1 MGGKDLEMLDVDAQH
16 TAEPSLQRLKTL
28 DSLPDLKSQLKTA
41 NEFCNHRHRAEMI
54 LRWLTGK
61 MQADKKVASNADA
74 WGLLEHCFRLVAPQ
88 KMGILLA
95 RFDLLDTA
103 RGAMQDLEDKKLLR
117 LLAAVAKSI
126 ETLEEISSGIEGAVV
141 KQLLSKDGAS
151 VAALLGVWLG
161 RMTSLESGNVASKSG
176 SNDNLRLALPAIRLW
191 DIRKPGSSDND
202 VFAKECLVPCSLLL
216 QQLSSAT
223 TSGSKKRNRVQ
234 NTSSSDVDVAHD
246 LEILIA
252 RHVFLP
258 ARSALFQ
265 AAEQPDSEE
274 TTSDLTLK
282 LSSVKSTIAA
292 ADTYQAQLCKA
303 LPKLLDI
310 ALRCVPMTTSRQRS
324 KERPWVEHSFQEL
337 LTCLDIDGKLVSQD
351 TLSAMLQTVG
361 KRASLPGTTLKD
373 LVQRY
378 SGLTDAKETKPVDFT
393 LIAEVVA
400 LDATVFVDA
409 AMADHLFPALTGV
422 SDFLAGA
429 ADVTVARSLLVDS
442 ITKPVMRAFASSRKL
457 ENFVSRWQQQLQ
469 TVEDHKVWTVWT
481 QLDDVL
487 AELLELQLTAEQTEQ
502 LFDNLYSEMDI
513 ESQKSSKKSSS
524 KDALTP
530 QTQRA
535 GAVLLHALLQGVR
548 SDGLIERLHSR
559 ISNLLDALLV
569 LVQGSKVK
577 SISPQVWHLLALT
590 FRLWFPMWAVTQSNS
605 DNVLEK
611 GQSLLSHP
619 AVESIIKAKAAGKNV
634 DIAETFAGLLCST
647 FQKYEGCR
655 ELACDVAKRLA
666 PPTTSKITPVF
677 LAFPDLLSFI
687 EKDDRLSLIK
697 DVVTSGIAS
706 HSADADNTTTH
717 LDLTAFVH
725 SAVTSS
731 NTKLAD
737 DVIAAVLASSD
748 STEKEHAVLDLLLQI
763 PASTLARGQRE
774 RILNWTTDLEYSS
787 EIEETRLTKRY
798 AVMIHLMQLPNATAN
813 LCTDASVVWKL
824 CRTSSASKKSKSGK
838 EKKSTKSEA
847 QPNQSTLAMLAEL
860 TRQISVYLLATQDQ
874 ERSRAALKD
883 LVKAAVTEASTT
895 EDIDSASSDRLV
907 VLKTIIQQTD
917 SGTGKGVLS
926 HLAGD
931 DAPSLVTFAERVLK
945 ETSSSVKTL
954 KKKEDTPEP
963 DTKLRVLFELLVCLR
978 KSNIVGEA
986 LAESDKALVKVCNK
1000 ILVKSSDD
1008 VAVSRPGTNNLLV
1021 PAFSL
1026 LAHISGFEAC
1036 ISLGEALLGAS
1047 ISPEDRH
1054 RLTEELKQL
1063 AKDSKPSVLLTVLQK
1078 VIPNPDEAS
1087 AQGFA
1092 ILENTL
1098 TAVTKDILTSDEQGI
1113 HALYFKLLE
1122 ILRQT
1127 PDFATYTAAV
1137 PCVLTII
1144 REKPFILNQYLTEAT
1159 LQTIHSLARSSPA
1172 EPLIYLD
1179 LCSILS
1185 ALLLHHRA
1193 RLQGRYHLLIST
1205 LQSLQMRLFI
1215 PTTNS
1220 TTTTSTSNNASRKT
1234 LTPRHARAY
1243 TRLLTLL
1250 CNPPTRTHNN
1260 NSTSSA
1266 ANAGNLI
1273 DESRRTRARVG
1284 EFAPLL
1290 LHSFCA
1296 AILNG
1301 TLGEG
1306 VREALTP
1313 GLWALIEA
1321 MEVQSADAVKVLS
1334 AAMNNSERA
1343 VLRGVYEDWKRFAK
1357 WDGA

>member
-16 TAEPSLQRLKTL
+16 AAEPSLQRLKTL

-61 MQADKKVASNADA
+61 MQADKKVASNAEA

-103 RGAMQDLEDKKLLR
+103 RGAMQDLQDKKLSR

-161 RMTSLESGNVASKSG
+161 RVRSLESGNAASKTG
-176 SNDNLRLALPAIRLW
+176 LNDNLRLALPAIRLW
-191 DIRKPGSSDND
+191 AIRKPSSSDND

-216 QQLSSAT
+216 QQLSTST

-265 AAEQPDSEE
+265 AAEQADSEE
-274 TTSDLTLK
+274 TTSDLTMK

-292 ADTYQAQLCKA
+292 ANTQQAQLCKA
-303 LPKLLDI
+303 LPNLLDI

-337 LTCLDIDGKLVSQD
+337 LACLDIDGKLVSQD
-351 TLSAMLQTVG
+351 ALSSMLQTVG

-378 SGLTDAKETKPVDFT
+378 SGLTNAKETKTVDFT
-393 LIAEVVA
+393 LISEVVA

-422 SDFLAGA
+422 SEFLAGA
-429 ADVTVARSLLVDS
+429 DDVTVARSLLVDS

-469 TVEDHKVWTVWT
+469 TIEDHKAWTVWT
-481 QLDDVL
+481 ELDDVL
-487 AELLELQLTAEQTEQ
+487 AELLELHLTAEQTEQ
-502 LFDNLYSEMDI
+502 LFDNLYSEMNI
-513 ESQKSSKKSSS
+513 ENKKSSKKSSS
-524 KDALTP
+524 KDAIAP

-535 GAVLLHALLQGVR
+535 GAVLLQALLQGVR
-548 SDGLIERLHSR
+548 SDELIERLHSK
-559 ISNLLDALLV
+559 IGNLLDALLV
-569 LVQGSKVK
+569 LVQGSKIK
-577 SISPQVWHLLALT
+577 SIPSQVWHLLALT
-590 FRLWFPMWAVTQSNS
+590 FRLWFPMWAVTQPNAE
-605 DNVLEK
+605 NVSEK

-619 AVESIIKAKAAGKNV
+619 AVESIIKAKASGKNV
-634 DIAETFAGLLCST
+634 DTAETFAGLLCST

-655 ELACDVAKRLA
+655 ELASDVTKRLA
-666 PPTTSKITPVF
+666 PSATSKITPVF

-687 EKDDRLSLIK
+687 ERDDRLSLIK

-706 HSADADNTTTH
+706 HSADADNTTSH
-717 LDLTAFVH
+717 SDLTAFVH

-748 STEKEHAVLDLLLQI
+748 STDKESAVFGLLLQI

-787 EIEETRLTKRY
+787 EIDETHLTKRY

-824 CRTSSASKKSKSGK
+824 CRTSSASKKSRSGK
-838 EKKSTKSEA
+838 EKKSTEA

-860 TRQISVYLLATQDQ
+860 TRQVSVYLLATQDQ

-883 LVKAAVTEASTT
+883 LIKAAVTEASAI
-895 EDIDSASSDRLV
+895 EDLGSASSDRLV
-907 VLKTIIQQTD
+907 VLKTIVQQTD
-917 SGTGKGVLS
+917 NGTGKGVLS

-931 DAPSLVTFAERVLK
+931 AAPSLVTFAERVLK
-945 ETSSSVKTL
+945 ETSSSVKSL
-954 KKKEDTPEP
+954 KKKDDTPES
-963 DTKLRVLFELLVCLR
+963 DTKLRILLELLVCLR
-978 KSNIVGEA
+978 KSNIVGDA

-1008 VAVSRPGTNNLLV
+1008 VADSRRGMNNLLV

-1078 VIPNPDEAS
+1078 VIPNPNEAS

-1159 LQTIHSLARSSPA
+1159 LQTIHSLACSSPA

-1205 LQSLQMRLFI
+1205 LQSLQTRLFI

-1220 TTTTSTSNNASRKT
+1220 TTNNTSRKT

-1306 VREALTP
+1306 VREAMTP

>member
-1 MGGKDLEMLDVDAQH
+1 MGGKDSEMPDADAQLV
-16 TAEPSLQRLKTL
+16 AEPSLQRLKTL

-61 MQADKKVASNADA
+61 LQADKKVASNAEA
-74 WGLLEHCFRLVAPQ
+74 WALLERCFRLVAPQ
-88 KMGILLA
+88 KMGILMA
-95 RFDLLDTA
+95 KFDILDTA
-103 RGAMQDLEDKKLLR
+103 RLAMQDLEDKKLSR

-126 ETLEEISSGIEGAVV
+126 ETLEEISSGPEGAVV

-151 VAALLGVWLG
+151 VAALLGVWLD
-161 RMTSLESGNVASKSG
+161 RVTILESGNAASKNG
-176 SNDNLRLALPAIRLW
+176 SNDNIRLVLPAIRLW
-191 DIRKPGSSDND
+191 AIRKPSSSDND

-216 QQLSSAT
+216 QQLGSSVS
-223 TSGSKKRNRVQ
+223 SGSKKRNRAP
-234 NTSSSDVDVAHD
+234 NISSSDVDVAHD

-265 AAEQPDSEE
+265 AAETPDSEE

-282 LSSVKSTIAA
+282 LSSIKSTIAA
-292 ADTYQAQLCKA
+292 ADTSQDKLCKA

-337 LTCLDIDGKLVSQD
+337 LSCLDDNGKLVSQEA
-351 TLSAMLQTVG
+351 LSGMLQTVG
-361 KRASLPGTTLKD
+361 KRASLPATTLKD

-378 SGLTDAKETKPVDFT
+378 SGLTSANETKSVDFS

-400 LDATVFVDA
+400 LDATVFVDVS
-409 AMADHLFPALTGV
+409 MADHLFPALTGV
-422 SDFLAGA
+422 SDFLASA
-429 ADVTVARSLLVDS
+429 ADVTVAKSLLVDS

-469 TVEDHKVWTVWT
+469 TIEDHKTWTVWT
-481 QLDDVL
+481 ELDDVL
-487 AELLELQLTAEQTEQ
+487 AELLELHLTAEQTAQ
-502 LFDNLYSEMDI
+502 LFDNLYGAMDV
-513 ESQKSSKKSSS
+513 EDQKSSKKSSS
-524 KDALTP
+524 KDVATP
-530 QTQRA
+530 QKQRS
-535 GAVLLHALLQGVR
+535 GAVLLHALLQGVK
-548 SDGLIERLHSR
+548 SDDLIERLHSK
-559 ISNLLDALLV
+559 IGSLLDVLLV

-577 SISPQVWHLLALT
+577 SIPPQVWHLLALT
-590 FRLWFPMWAVTQSNS
+590 FKLWFPMWTVTQSNAGHVS
-605 DNVLEK
+605 EK
-611 GQSLLSHP
+611 AQSLLSHP
-619 AVESIIKAKAAGKNV
+619 AVENIIKAKTSGKNV
-634 DIAETFAGLLCST
+634 DVAETFAGLLCST
-647 FQKYEGCR
+647 FQKHEGCR
-655 ELACDVAKRLA
+655 DLASDVAKRLA
-666 PPTTSKITPVF
+666 PSTTSKITPVF
-677 LAFPDLLSFI
+677 LAFPDLLSFL
-687 EKDDRLSLIK
+687 EKEDRLSLIK

-706 HSADADNTTTH
+706 HSADADNMASH
-717 LDLTAFVH
+717 LALTAFVH
-725 SAVTSS
+725 SAVTST

-748 STEKEHAVLDLLLQI
+748 STGKESSVLDLLLQI
-763 PASTLARGQRE
+763 PASTLVRGQRE
-774 RILNWTTDLEYSS
+774 RILNWITDLEYSS
-787 EIEETRLTKRY
+787 DIDETLLTKRY
-798 AVMIHLMQLPNATAN
+798 AVIIHLMQLPNATAD
-813 LCTDASVVWKL
+813 LCTDASIVWTL
-824 CRTSSASKKSKSGK
+824 CKTSSASKKSKSGK
-838 EKKSTKSEA
+838 EKKLTKSES
-847 QPNQSTLAMLAEL
+847 QPDLSMLSMLAEL
-860 TRQISVYLLATQDQ
+860 TRQLSTYLLATQDQ
-874 ERSRAALKD
+874 ERSRTALQH
-883 LVKAAVTEASTT
+883 LVKAAMTEASTT
-895 EDIDSASSDRLV
+895 EDLNSAACDRLV
-907 VLKTIIQQTD
+907 VLKTVMQQTD

-931 DAPSLVTFAERVLK
+931 AAPSLIKFAERVLK
-945 ETSSSVKTL
+945 ETSSSVKSL
-954 KKKEDTPEP
+954 KKKDDMPEP
-963 DTKLRVLFELLVCLR
+963 DTKLRVLLELLVCLR

-1000 ILVKSSDD
+1000 ILVRSSDD
-1008 VAVSRPGTNNLLV
+1008 TVDSRRGTNNLLV

-1063 AKDSKPSVLLTVLQK
+1063 AKDSKPSVLLSVLQK
-1078 VIPNPDEAS
+1078 VIPNPYEAS

-1098 TAVTKDILTSDEQGI
+1098 TAVTKDTVTEDEQGI

-1205 LQSLQMRLFI
+1205 LQSLQSRLFI
-1215 PTTNS
+1215 PTTTS
-1220 TTTTSTSNNASRKT
+1220 TTNNNTSRKN
-1234 LTPRHARAY
+1234 LTSRHARAY

-1260 NSTSSA
+1260 STS
-1266 ANAGNLI
+1266 NPTNLI
-1273 DESRRTRARVG
+1273 DETRRARARVG
-1284 EFAPLL
+1284 EYAPIL

-1296 AILNG
+1296 SILTG
-1301 TLGEG
+1301 TPSSEG

-1321 MEVQSADAVKVLS
+1321 MEVQSPDAVKVLS
-1334 AAMNNSERA
+1334 AAMGNGERA
-1343 VLRGVYEDWKRFAK
+1343 VLRGVYEDWKKFAK
-1357 WDGA
+1357 WEGA

>member
-1 MGGKDLEMLDVDAQH
+1 MGGKDLEMPDADAQH
-16 TAEPSLQRLKTL
+16 TAESSLQRLKTL
-28 DSLPDLKSQLKTA
+28 DSLPDLKTQLKTA

-61 MQADKKVASNADA
+61 MQADKKVASNAEA
-74 WGLLEHCFRLVAPQ
+74 WGLLEHCFRLIAPQ

-103 RGAMQDLEDKKLLR
+103 RVAMHDLEDKKLSR
-117 LLAAVAKSI
+117 LLAAIAKSI

-161 RMTSLESGNVASKSG
+161 RVTSLKNSNAASKNG

-191 DIRKPGSSDND
+191 AIRKPSSSDND
-202 VFAKECLVPCSLLL
+202 VFAKECLVPCALLL
-216 QQLSSAT
+216 QQLNNST
-223 TSGSKKRNRVQ
+223 NSGSKKRNRIE
-234 NTSSSDVDVAHD
+234 NTSSSDVDIAHD

-282 LSSVKSTIAA
+282 LSSIKSTIAA
-292 ADTYQAQLCKA
+292 AETSQEQLCKA

-337 LTCLDIDGKLVSQD
+337 LSCLDIDGKLVSQD

-378 SGLTDAKETKPVDFT
+378 SGLTNTKEAKPVDFS

-409 AMADHLFPALTGV
+409 AMADHLFPALTGI

-429 ADVTVARSLLVDS
+429 ADDAAAKSLLVDS

-469 TVEDHKVWTVWT
+469 TMEDHKVWTVWT
-481 QLDDVL
+481 ELDDVL
-487 AELLELQLTAEQTEQ
+487 AELLELHLTAEQTEQ
-502 LFDNLYSEMDI
+502 LFDTLYGAMNI
-513 ESQKSSKKSSS
+513 ENQKSSKKSSS

-548 SDGLIERLHSR
+548 SDDLIERLHSR
-559 ISNLLDALLV
+559 IGNLLDALLV
-569 LVQGSKVK
+569 LVQGSKLK
-577 SISPQVWHLLALT
+577 SIPPQVWHLLALT
-590 FRLWFPMWAVTQSNS
+590 FRLWFPMWAVTQSNADHVS
-605 DNVLEK
+605 EK
-611 GQSLLSHP
+611 GQSLLSHT
-619 AVESIIKAKAAGKNV
+619 AVESIIKAKASGKNV

-655 ELACDVAKRLA
+655 ESASDVTKRLA
-666 PPTTSKITPVF
+666 PSTTSKITPVF
-677 LAFPDLLSFI
+677 LAFPDLLSLI

-697 DVVTSGIAS
+697 DVVASGIAS
-706 HSADADNTTTH
+706 HSAGAENATRH
-717 LDLTAFVH
+717 IDLTAFVH

-737 DVIAAVLASSD
+737 DVIAAILAYSD
-748 STEKEHAVLDLLLQI
+748 STDGESAVLDLLLQL

-774 RILNWTTDLEYSS
+774 RILNWTTDLEYSPQ
-787 EIEETRLTKRY
+787 IDETQITKRY
-798 AVMIHLMQLPNATAN
+798 AVMVHLMQLPNATAN
-813 LCTDASVVWKL
+813 LCTDASIIWKL
-824 CRTSSASKKSKSGK
+824 CRTSKKS
-838 EKKSTKSEA
+838 KKSTKSEA
-847 QPNQSTLAMLAEL
+847 RTNQSTLAMLAEL
-860 TRQISVYLLATQDQ
+860 TRQLCVYLLATQDQ

-883 LVKAAVTEASTT
+883 LVKAATTEASTT
-895 EDIDSASSDRLV
+895 EDLNNASCDRLV
-907 VLKTIIQQTD
+907 VLKTIVQQTD

-926 HLAGD
+926 HLASD
-931 DAPSLVTFAERVLK
+931 AAPSLVKFCERVLK
-945 ETSSSVKTL
+945 EASSSVKSL
-954 KKKEDTPEP
+954 KRNDDTPEP
-963 DTKLRVLFELLVCLR
+963 DTKLQILLELLVCLR

-986 LAESDKALVKVCNK
+986 LSESDKSLVKVCNK

-1008 VAVSRPGTNNLLV
+1008 AVDSRRGTNNLLV

-1063 AKDSKPSVLLTVLQK
+1063 AKDSKPSVLLSVLQK
-1078 VIPNPDEAS
+1078 VIPNAQEAS

-1098 TAVTKDILTSDEQGI
+1098 AAVTKDILTEDEQGI

-1205 LQSLQMRLFI
+1205 LQSLQTRLFI
-1215 PTTNS
+1215 PTTNP
-1220 TTTTSTSNNASRKT
+1220 TSTASNNTSRKT

-1260 NSTSSA
+1260 TNS
-1266 ANAGNLI
+1266 ANASNLI

-1306 VREALTP
+1306 VREAMTP

>member
-1 MGGKDLEMLDVDAQH
+1 MGGKDLEMPDADAQQH
-16 TAEPSLQRLKTL
+16 AEPSLQRLKTL

-41 NEFCNHRHRAEMI
+41 NAFCNHRHRAEMI
-54 LRWLTGK
+54 LRWITGK
-61 MQADKKVASNADA
+61 MQTEKKVASNAEA
-74 WGLLEHCFRLVAPQ
+74 WGLLERCFRLVAPQ

-103 RGAMQDLEDKKLLR
+103 RGALQELEDKKLSR
-117 LLAAVAKSI
+117 LLTAVAKSI
-126 ETLEEISSGIEGAVV
+126 ETLEEISSGTEGAVV

-151 VAALLGVWLG
+151 AAALLGVWIG
-161 RMTSLESGNVASKSG
+161 RVTSLESGNTPSKNG
-176 SNDNLRLALPAIRLW
+176 SNDNLRLVLPAIRLW
-191 DIRKPGSSDND
+191 AIRKPSNSDND

-216 QQLSSAT
+216 QQLSNST
-223 TSGSKKRNRVQ
+223 ISGSKKRNRPQ
-234 NTSSSDVDVAHD
+234 AISSSDVDVAHH

-252 RHVFLP
+252 RHIFLP

-265 AAEQPDSEE
+265 AAGTSGSEE
-274 TTSDLTLK
+274 TTSDLAMK
-282 LSSVKSTIAA
+282 LSSIKSTIAEA
-292 ADTYQAQLCKA
+292 NTPQEQLCKA
-303 LPKLLDI
+303 LPVLLDI

-337 LTCLDIDGKLVSQD
+337 LTCLDDNGKLVSQEA
-351 TLSAMLQTVG
+351 LSRMLQTVG
-361 KRASLPGTTLKD
+361 KRASLPATTLKD

-378 SGLTDAKETKPVDFT
+378 SGLTSTKKTESVDFS

-409 AMADHLFPALTGV
+409 AMVDHLFPALTGT
-422 SDFLAGA
+422 SDFLEGA

-457 ENFVSRWQQQLQ
+457 EDFVSRWQQQLQ
-469 TVEDHKVWTVWT
+469 TLEDPKSWTIWT
-481 QLDDVL
+481 ELDDVL
-487 AELLELQLTAEQTEQ
+487 AELLELHLTAEQTEQ
-502 LFDNLYSEMDI
+502 LFDNVYGDMNI
-513 ESQKSSKKSSS
+513 ENQKSSKKSSP
-524 KDALTP
+524 KDALAP

-548 SDGLIERLHSR
+548 SDGLIERLHSK
-559 ISNLLDALLV
+559 IGNLLDALLS

-577 SISPQVWHLLALT
+577 SIPPQVWHLLALT
-590 FRLWFPMWAVTQSNS
+590 FRLWFPMWAVTQPNADHAS
-605 DNVLEK
+605 EK
-611 GQSLLSHP
+611 ARSLLSHP
-619 AVESIIKAKAAGKNV
+619 AVESILKAKASGKDV
-634 DIAETFAGLLCST
+634 DIAETFIGLLCST
-647 FQKYEGCR
+647 SQRYERCR
-655 ELACDVAKRLA
+655 ELAATVAKRLA
-666 PPTTSKITPVF
+666 PSTTSKITPVF
-677 LAFPDLLSFI
+677 LAFPDLLSLL
-687 EKDDRLSLIK
+687 EKDDRLSVIK
-697 DVVTSGIAS
+697 SIVASGTAS
-706 HSADADNTTTH
+706 QAANADNASTH
-717 LDLTAFVH
+717 LALTAFLH
-725 SAVTSS
+725 FAVTSS

-737 DVIAAVLASSD
+737 DVIATVLASSD
-748 STEKEHAVLDLLLQI
+748 STSKETVVLDLLLQI
-763 PASTLARGQRE
+763 PASTLVRGQRE
-774 RILNWTTDLEYSS
+774 RILNWATDLDYSV
-787 EIEETRLTKRY
+787 EVDEAHLTKRY

-813 LCTDASVVWKL
+813 LCTDASVIWSL
-824 CRTSSASKKSKSGK
+824 CSTLSASKKSKSGK
-838 EKKSTKSEA
+838 ERKSTKSEA
-847 QPNQSTLAMLAEL
+847 QPNLSMLAMLAEL
-860 TRQISVYLLATQDQ
+860 TRQLCTYLLVTQDQ
-874 ERSRAALKD
+874 ERSRAVLQN
-883 LVKAAVTEASTT
+883 LVKAAIAEASTT
-895 EDIDSASSDRLV
+895 QDLSSASCDHLV
-907 VLKTIIQQTD
+907 VLKTIIRQTD

-926 HLAGD
+926 HLAGNA
-931 DAPSLVTFAERVLK
+931 APSLVEFAERVLK

-954 KKKEDTPEP
+954 KKKDDVPEP
-963 DTKLRVLFELLVCLR
+963 DTKLRILLEMLVCLR
-978 KSNIVGEA
+978 KSNIVGGI
-986 LAESDKALVKVCNK
+986 LVESDKALVKVCNK
-1000 ILVKSSDD
+1000 ILARSSDD
-1008 VAVSRPGTNNLLV
+1008 VADSGRGINNLLV

-1026 LAHISGFEAC
+1026 LAHIHGFEAC
-1036 ISLGEALLGAS
+1036 ISLGEALLGSS

-1054 RLTEELKQL
+1054 YLTEELKQL
-1063 AKDSKPSVLLTVLQK
+1063 AKDSKSSVLLTVLQK
-1078 VIPNPDEAS
+1078 VVPNPHEAS

-1098 TAVTKDILTSDEQGI
+1098 AAITKDTLTADEQGI
-1113 HALYFKLLE
+1113 HALYFKMLE

-1127 PDFATYTAAV
+1127 SDFATYTAAV

-1205 LQSLQMRLFI
+1205 LQSLQTRLFI
-1215 PTTNS
+1215 PTTNP
-1220 TTTTSTSNNASRKT
+1220 TSKNAARKP

-1243 TRLLTLL
+1243 IRLLTLL

-1260 NSTSSA
+1260 SNNNNNNTS
-1266 ANAGNLI
+1266 NLI

-1296 AILNG
+1296 AILTG
-1301 TLGEG
+1301 TLGAG

-1321 MEVQSADAVKVLS
+1321 MEVQSGDSVKVLS

>member
-1 MGGKDLEMLDVDAQH
+1 MGEKDLEMPDADAQH
-16 TAEPSLQRLKTL
+16 AAEPSLQRLKTL

-54 LRWLTGK
+54 LRWITGR
-61 MQADKKVASNADA
+61 MQTDKKVASNAEA
-74 WGLLEHCFRLVAPQ
+74 WSLLERCFRLVAPQ

-103 RGAMQDLEDKKLLR
+103 RGAMQDLEDKKLSR
-117 LLAAVAKSI
+117 LLATVAKSI

-161 RMTSLESGNVASKSG
+161 RVTSLERENQNG
-176 SNDNLRLALPAIRLW
+176 SNDNLRLVLPAMRLW
-191 DIRKPGSSDND
+191 AIRKPSGSDND

-216 QQLSSAT
+216 QQLSNST
-223 TSGSKKRNRVQ
+223 ISGSKKRSRVQ
-234 NTSSSDVDVAHD
+234 NASSSDVDVAHD

-265 AAEQPDSEE
+265 AAEKSDAEE
-274 TTSDLTLK
+274 ATSDLTLK
-282 LSSVKSTIAA
+282 LSSIKSTIEAA
-292 ADTYQAQLCKA
+292 SASPNQLCKA

-337 LTCLDIDGKLVSQD
+337 LTCLDDDGKLVSQD
-351 TLSAMLQTVG
+351 ALSGMLQTVG
-361 KRASLPGTTLKD
+361 KRASLPATTLKD

-378 SGLTDAKETKPVDFT
+378 SGLTSTKKTEPVDFS

-409 AMADHLFPALTGV
+409 VMADNLFPALTGA
-422 SDFLAGA
+422 SDFLEGA
-429 ADVTVARSLLVDS
+429 ADVLVAKSLLVDA

-469 TVEDHKVWTVWT
+469 TIEDPKTWSVWTE
-481 QLDDVL
+481 LDDVL
-487 AELLELQLTAEQTEQ
+487 AELLEMHLTAEQTEQ
-502 LFDNLYSEMDI
+502 LFDNLYSEMDVDN
-513 ESQKSSKKSSS
+513 QKSSKKSSS
-524 KDALTP
+524 KDALAP
-530 QTQRA
+530 RTQRA

-548 SDGLIERLHSR
+548 SDGLIDRLHTR
-559 ISNLLDALLV
+559 IGNLLDALLV
-569 LVQGSKVK
+569 LVQVGKFK
-577 SISPQVWHLLALT
+577 SIPPQVWHLLALT
-590 FRLWFPMWAVTQSNS
+590 FRLWFPMFAVTQSNADHAS
-605 DNVLEK
+605 EK
-611 GQSLLSHP
+611 VRSLLAHP
-619 AVESIIKAKAAGKNV
+619 AVESVLKAKTSSKDV
-634 DIAETFAGLLCST
+634 DTAETFVGVLCST
-647 FQKYEGCR
+647 SQKYEGCR
-655 ELACDVAKRLA
+655 DLATNVTKRLA
-666 PPTTSKITPVF
+666 PPTTSKITPVL
-677 LAFPDLLSFI
+677 LAFPDLLSFL
-687 EKDDRLSLIK
+687 EKDDRLSLIQG
-697 DVVTSGIAS
+697 VVKSGMAS
-706 HSADADNTTTH
+706 SAADGDKVTTF
-717 LDLTAFVH
+717 LALTAFVH

-737 DVIAAVLASSD
+737 DVIATVLASSN
-748 STEKEHAVLDLLLQI
+748 STNEEIVVLDLLLQI
-763 PASTLARGQRE
+763 PASTLVRGQRE

-787 EIEETRLTKRY
+787 EIDEALLTKRY
-798 AVMIHLMQLPNATAN
+798 AVLMHLMQLPNATAK
-813 LCTDASVVWKL
+813 LCTDASVIWSL
-824 CRTSSASKKSKSGK
+824 CRTSSATKKSKSRK
-838 EKKSTKSEA
+838 EKKSTRSEA
-847 QPNQSTLAMLAEL
+847 KPDLSMLAMLAEL
-860 TRQISVYLLATQDQ
+860 THQLCTYLLATQDQ
-874 ERSRAALKD
+874 ERSRAALQG
-883 LVKAAVTEASTT
+883 LVKAASAEVSTT
-895 EDIDSASSDRLV
+895 EDLSSASCDRLV

-926 HLAGD
+926 HLAGNA
-931 DAPSLVTFAERVLK
+931 APSLVNFAERVLK
-945 ETSSSVKTL
+945 ETSSSVKAL
-954 KKKEDTPEP
+954 KKKDDMPGP
-963 DTKLRVLFELLVCLR
+963 DAKLRILLELLVCLR

-986 LAESDKALVKVCNK
+986 LAESDKSLVKICNK
-1000 ILVKSSDD
+1000 ILAGSSDD
-1008 VAVSRPGTNNLLV
+1008 VADPRRGINNLLV

-1036 ISLGEALLGAS
+1036 ISLGEALLGSS
-1047 ISPEDRH
+1047 ISPEDRYG
-1054 RLTEELKQL
+1054 LTEELKQL
-1063 AKDSKPSVLLTVLQK
+1063 AKESKSSVLLTVLQK
-1078 VIPNPDEAS
+1078 VIPDPHEAS

-1098 TAVTKDILTSDEQGI
+1098 AAITKDTLTEDEQGI

-1205 LQSLQMRLFI
+1205 LQSLQTRLFI
-1215 PTTNS
+1215 PTTN
-1220 TTTTSTSNNASRKT
+1220 TASNNNNNTARKT

-1260 NSTSSA
+1260 SSGSA
-1266 ANAGNLI
+1266 GNAGNLI

-1284 EFAPLL
+1284 EYAPLL

-1296 AILNG
+1296 SILNG

-1343 VLRGVYEDWKRFAK
+1343 VLRGIYEDWKRFAK

>member
-1 MGGKDLEMLDVDAQH
+1 MGGKDLEMLDVDAQRA
-16 TAEPSLQRLKTL
+16 AESSLQRLKTL

-61 MQADKKVASNADA
+61 MQADKKVSSTAEA
-74 WGLLEHCFRLVAPQ
+74 WGLLGHCFRLVAPQ

-103 RGAMQDLEDKKLLR
+103 RVAMHDLEDKKLSR
-117 LLAAVAKSI
+117 LLTAVAKSI

-161 RMTSLESGNVASKSG
+161 RVTSLESSNAASKHG

-191 DIRKPGSSDND
+191 AIRKPSSSDND

-216 QQLSSAT
+216 QQLSVST
-223 TSGSKKRNRVQ
+223 NSGSKKRNRVE

-282 LSSVKSTIAA
+282 LSSIKSTIAA
-292 ADTYQAQLCKA
+292 AETSQEQLCKA

-337 LTCLDIDGKLVSQD
+337 LSCLDIDGKLVNQD
-351 TLSAMLQTVG
+351 ALSAMLQTVG

-373 LVQRY
+373 LVQHY
-378 SGLTDAKETKPVDFT
+378 SGLTNTKETKAVDFS

-422 SDFLAGA
+422 SGLLADE
-429 ADVTVARSLLVDS
+429 ADATVAKSLLVDS

-469 TVEDHKVWTVWT
+469 TIEDHKTCTVWT
-481 QLDDVL
+481 ELDAVL
-487 AELLELQLTAEQTEQ
+487 AELLESHLTAEQTEQ
-502 LFDNLYSEMDI
+502 LFDKLYSEMDI
-513 ESQKSSKKSSS
+513 ENQKSSKKSSS
-524 KDALTP
+524 KDALTA

-548 SDGLIERLHSR
+548 SDDLIERLHSR
-559 ISNLLDALLV
+559 IGNLLDALLV

-577 SISPQVWHLLALT
+577 SIPPQVWHLLALT
-590 FRLWFPMWAVTQSNS
+590 FRLWFPMWAVTQSNADHVS
-605 DNVLEK
+605 EK
-611 GQSLLSHP
+611 GQTLLSHP
-619 AVESIIKAKAAGKNV
+619 AVESIIKAKASGKNV
-634 DIAETFAGLLCST
+634 DIAETLAGLLCST

-655 ELACDVAKRLA
+655 EVASDVTKRLA
-666 PPTTSKITPVF
+666 LSTTSQITPVF

-687 EKDDRLSLIK
+687 EKDGRLSLIK
-697 DVVTSGIAS
+697 NVVTAGIAS

-737 DVIAAVLASSD
+737 DVIATVLASSG
-748 STEKEHAVLDLLLQI
+748 STDKEAAVLDLLLQI

-774 RILNWTTDLEYSS
+774 RILNWTTGLEYSS
-787 EIEETRLTKRY
+787 EIDETHLTKRY
-798 AVMIHLMQLPNATAN
+798 AVIIHLMQLPNATAN
-813 LCTDASVVWKL
+813 LCTDASIIWKL
-824 CRTSSASKKSKSGK
+824 CMTSSASKKSK
-838 EKKSTKSEA
+838 KSSKSEM
-847 QPNQSTLAMLAEL
+847 QPSQSMLAMLAEL
-860 TRQISVYLLATQDQ
+860 TRQLSVYLLATQDQ
-874 ERSRAALKD
+874 ERSRSALKD
-883 LVKAAVTEASTT
+883 LVKAATTEASTT
-895 EDIDSASSDRLV
+895 EDMSSASCDRLV

-931 DAPSLVTFAERVLK
+931 AAPSLVKFGERVLK
-945 ETSSSVKTL
+945 ETSSSVKSL
-954 KKKEDTPEP
+954 KKKDDTPEP
-963 DTKLRVLFELLVCLR
+963 DAKLRILLELLVCLR
-978 KSNIVGEA
+978 KSNIVGDA
-986 LAESDKALVKVCNK
+986 LGESDKALVKVCNK

-1008 VAVSRPGTNNLLV
+1008 AVDSRRGTNNLLV

-1054 RLTEELKQL
+1054 SLTEELKQL
-1063 AKDSKPSVLLTVLQK
+1063 AKDSKPSVLLSVLQK
-1078 VIPNPDEAS
+1078 VIPNPQEAS

-1098 TAVTKDILTSDEQGI
+1098 TAVTKDILTEDEQGI

-1127 PDFATYTAAV
+1127 PDLATYTAAV

-1205 LQSLQMRLFI
+1205 LQSLQTRLFI
-1215 PTTNS
+1215 PTTNPTS
-1220 TTTTSTSNNASRKT
+1220 TTSNNNASRKT

-1260 NSTSSA
+1260 TNS

-1306 VREALTP
+1306 VREAMTP

>member
-16 TAEPSLQRLKTL
+16 AAEPSLQRLKTL

-54 LRWLTGK
+54 LKWLTGK
-61 MQADKKVASNADA
+61 LQTDKKVASNAEA

-103 RGAMQDLEDKKLLR
+103 KGAMQDLEDKKLSR

-126 ETLEEISSGIEGAVV
+126 ETLEEISSGTEGAVV

-151 VAALLGVWLG
+151 VATLLGVWLG
-161 RMTSLESGNVASKSG
+161 RVMSLESGNAASKNG
-176 SNDNLRLALPAIRLW
+176 SNDNLRLTLPAIRLW
-191 DIRKPGSSDND
+191 AIRKPSSSDND

-216 QQLSSAT
+216 QQLSSST
-223 TSGSKKRNRVQ
+223 TSGSKKRTRVQ
-234 NTSSSDVDVAHD
+234 NTSSSDVDVAND

-274 TTSDLTLK
+274 ATSDLTLK
-282 LSSVKSTIAA
+282 LSSAKSAIAA

-337 LTCLDIDGKLVSQD
+337 LACLDIDGKLVSQD
-351 TLSAMLQTVG
+351 ALSTMLQTVG

-378 SGLTDAKETKPVDFT
+378 SGLTSTKATKTVDFS
-393 LIAEVVA
+393 LIEEVVA

-409 AMADHLFPALTGV
+409 AMADHLFPALTGI
-422 SDFLAGA
+422 SDFLASA
-429 ADVTVARSLLVDS
+429 VDVTVAKSLLVDS

-469 TVEDHKVWTVWT
+469 TIEDHRIWTVWT
-481 QLDDVL
+481 ELDDVL
-487 AELLELQLTAEQTEQ
+487 AEFLELHLTAEQTEQ
-502 LFDNLYSEMDI
+502 LFDNLYGAMDI
-513 ESQKSSKKSSS
+513 DNQKSSKKSSS
-524 KDALTP
+524 KDALTA

-548 SDGLIERLHSR
+548 SDDLIERLHSR
-559 ISNLLDALLV
+559 TGTLLDALLI

-577 SISPQVWHLLALT
+577 SMPPQVWHLLALT
-590 FRLWFPMWAVTQSNS
+590 FRLWFPMWAVAQSNADHVS
-605 DNVLEK
+605 KK
-611 GQSLLSHP
+611 GLSLLSHP
-619 AVESIIKAKAAGKNV
+619 AMESIIKAKTSGEDV

-655 ELACDVAKRLA
+655 ELASDVTKRLA
-666 PPTTSKITPVF
+666 PSTTSKITPVF
-677 LAFPDLLSFI
+677 LAFPDLLSLI
-687 EKDDRLSLIK
+687 EKEERVRLIK
-697 DVVTSGIAS
+697 NVITSGIAS
-706 HSADADNTTTH
+706 QSAYADNTTKH

-725 SAVTSS
+725 STVTSS

-737 DVIAAVLASSD
+737 DVIATVLASSD
-748 STEKEHAVLDLLLQI
+748 SIEKEIAVLDLLLQI
-763 PASTLARGQRE
+763 PASTLVRGQRE
-774 RILNWTTDLEYSS
+774 RILNWTTDLEYSF
-787 EIEETRLTKRY
+787 EIGETHITKRY

-813 LCTDASVVWKL
+813 LCTDASVIWKL
-824 CRTSSASKKSKSGK
+824 CRASTTSKKS
-838 EKKSTKSEA
+838 KKSTKSEA
-847 QPNQSTLAMLAEL
+847 HPTQSMLVMLAEL
-860 TRQISVYLLATQDQ
+860 TRQLSVYLLATQDQ

-883 LVKAAVTEASTT
+883 LVKAAITEASTT
-895 EDIDSASSDRLV
+895 EELSSAPCDRLV

-917 SGTGKGVLS
+917 NGTGKGVLS

-931 DAPSLVTFAERVLK
+931 SAPCLVKFGERVLK
-945 ETSSSVKTL
+945 ETSSSVRSL
-954 KKKEDTPEP
+954 KKKVDASEP
-963 DTKLRVLFELLVCLR
+963 DTKLRILLELLVCLR
-978 KSNIVGEA
+978 KSNVVGEA
-986 LAESDKALVKVCNK
+986 LTESDKALVKVCNK

-1008 VAVSRPGTNNLLV
+1008 VAEPRRGTNNLLV
-1021 PAFSL
+1021 PAFGL

-1036 ISLGEALLGAS
+1036 TSLGEALLGTS
-1047 ISPEDRH
+1047 ISLEDRH

-1063 AKDSKPSVLLTVLQK
+1063 AKDSRPSILLTVLQK
-1078 VIPNPDEAS
+1078 VIPDPQEAS

-1092 ILENTL
+1092 ILESTL
-1098 TAVTKDILTSDEQGI
+1098 TAVTKDILTEDEQGI

-1205 LQSLQMRLFI
+1205 LQSLQSRLFI
-1215 PTTNS
+1215 PTANSSTNA
-1220 TTTTSTSNNASRKT
+1220 ASRKT

-1260 NSTSSA
+1260 TSS

-1306 VREALTP
+1306 VREAMTP